1 MNSFFVQWVE
11 HYLFFPTTFQRLIGV
26 LLLPLTVVYCVVT
39 AYKRLSKKPINFGIP
54 VISVGNL
61 LVGGTG
67 KTPVI
72 ISLVKDKKDVAV
84 ILRGYG
90 RDSKGL
96 FVISNNG
103 KILKD
108 IKVSGDEAML
118 LAQSLPNST
127 IIVSE
132 DRTKAILKA
141 QELGCKIIFLDDGYG
156 HHEILKYDVLL
167 RPRSENEPTNI
178 FCLPT
183 GGYRDSKMMYSFAD
197 MVLVEQKDFKR
208 LVQFTFNNK
217 VVRNL
222 PEKIVLLTAISKANR
237 LLEYLPKNIETIIY
251 PDHHNFIQEDIDN
264 LYLKYPNYNI
274 VATAKDMVKLDK
286 FNLENIY
293 LMDLEVEIEKNEIEK
308 IDNYI
313 NSFK

>member
-1 MNSFFVQWVE
+1 MNSFFVKWVE
-11 HYLFFPTTFQRLIGV
+11 QYLFFPTPLQRLIGV
-26 LLLPLTVVYCVVT
+26 LLLPPTVIYCVIT
-39 AYKRLSKKPINFGIP
+39 SYKRLSKKPINFGIP
-54 VISVGNL
+54 VVSIGNL

-72 ISLVKDKKDVAV
+72 ISLVKPKKDVAV

-90 RDSKGL
+90 RESKGL

-103 KILKD
+103 KILED
-108 IKVSGDEAML
+108 VTVSGDEAML
-118 LAQSLPNST
+118 LAQSLPNTT

-132 DRTKAILKA
+132 NRTKAILKA
-141 QELGCKIIFLDDGYG
+141 QELGCKTIFLDDGYG
-156 HHEILKYDVLL
+156 QHDILKYDVLL
-167 RPRSENEPTNI
+167 RPRVENEPTNI

-183 GGYRDSKMMYSFAD
+183 GGYKDSKMMYSFAD
-197 MVLVEQKDFKR
+197 VVLVEQKDFKR
-208 LVQFTFNNK
+208 VVTFKFNDET
-217 VVRNL
+217 VENL
-222 PEKIVLLTAISKANR
+222 PEKIVLLTAISKTNR

-251 PDHHNFIQEDIDN
+251 PDHHNFTQENIDN

-274 VATAKDMVKLDK
+274 VVTAKDMVKLDK

-293 LMDLEVEIEKNEIEK
+293 LMDLEVIVEKNNIKK

-313 NSFK
+313 NSFI